1 MRFLSA
7 ARLRG
12 LRFRP
17 RLHRLTIPL
26 LTSAISLQSWA
37 TEEAPP
43 RNTQRSIPFRLLGD
57 ADGNGT
63 VNEDDVRFLQM
74 YCASFVG
81 RDYIEFENADVN
93 ADGKLSVKDSTL
105 IQRYIKYGKF

>member
-1 MRFLSA
+1 MGDRGSA
-7 ARLRG
+7 A
-12 LRFRP
+12 
-17 RLHRLTIPL
+17 
-26 LTSAISLQSWA
+26 
-37 TEEAPP
+37 EEYAKKFSVPFETFSGEQITDPP
-43 RNTQRSIPFRLLGD
+43 SPQRLLGD